1 MCAQGRAAP
10 APQNVV
16 DDKERVSTSTGIN
29 GLSASVA
36 EYDNM
41 NQGSASCVD
50 ASQFKDGITNGVD
63 WYEVVG
69 GMQDFNYLFSNC
81 MEITLELSCVK
92 KPGEERL
99 QTEWEYNKQSLLS
112 YLGESHQM

>member
-1 MCAQGRAAP
+1 MSLALLYAREHYNMATVGRSCAPDGTR
-10 APQNVV
+10 
-16 DDKERVSTSTGIN
+16 
-29 GLSASVA
+29 
-36 EYDNM
+36 
-41 NQGSASCVD
+41 
-50 ASQFKDGITNGVD
+50 FKDGITNGVE

-81 MEITLELSCVK
+81 MELTLELSCVK